1 MKPRKQLTEADI
13 RSLVALQRGA
23 VRQTPEGLRCLPV
36 VPTPDERACVL
47 AEHAAWTRKDVR
59 YG

>member
-1 MKPRKQLTEADI
+1 MKPKKKLTEADI
-13 RSLVALQRGA
+13 RALVALRRGA

-47 AEHAAWTRKDVR
+47 AEHAGWMRKA
-59 YG
+59 GH